1 MSGPSQDWI
10 FIAVFFGA
18 FLLVTAGEVYWLT
31 QRLAVPIKKALTTVF
46 ISNFVTITLGF
57 FVSFI
62 IFGILFAVAWDEKT
76 EMPGGDAGMWA
87 ALIGALGF
95 PMLLMAAI
103 KRLLLAGL
111 RIEQIAR
118 PLAYAIVSTLIFFAA
133 VFGLPAI
140 FLAFR

>member
-10 FIAVFFGA
+10 FVAVFFSA
-18 FLLVTAGEVYWLT
+18 FLIVTVGEVYWLA

-46 ISNFVTITLGF
+46 LSNFVTITLGF

-62 IFGILFAVAWDEKT
+62 IFGILFAVAWDENT
-76 EMPGGDAGMWA
+76 EMPGGTAGMWSALA
-87 ALIGALGF
+87 AALGF

-103 KRLLLAGL
+103 KRLLISGL
-111 RIEQIAR
+111 RIDQIAR
-118 PLAYAIVSTLIFFAA
+118 PLAYAFVSTLIFFVA